1 MRFSAKLEHAIKVTI
16 MTSTPLPWI
25 IEPQQLT
32 QYLEDDHIIIVD
44 LCKTEQYMQAHVPG
58 AIHMDYRQVITAKPP
73 LMGLLPEPPQLQ
85 EIASKIGLTEDKTV
99 VAYDDEGGGKAAR
112 LLWTL
117 DAMGHK
123 HLSLING
130 GIIAWL
136 AEKCP
141 IESTVNVTNSEVSY
155 PIKLHDSVIAR
166 KDYILE
172 SLQND
177 SVAILDTRSPYEYK
191 GEKKFSERAGRI
203 PGAVN
208 MDWILL
214 MNRENHFKLQPTDK
228 IDAMLNDRGVTP
240 DKEVIVYCQTH
251 HRSALTYVVLKF
263 LGFENVR
270 GYPGSW
276 SEWGNLPDTPVEL

>member
-1 MRFSAKLEHAIKVTI
+1 MNGNTL
-16 MTSTPLPWI
+16 PLI

-32 QYLEDDHIIIVD
+32 KHLDDENIVIVD

-58 AIHMDYRQVITAKPP
+58 AIHMDYRQVVTAKLPV
-73 LMGLLPEPPQLQ
+73 MGLLPEEPQLQ
-85 EIASKIGLTEDKTV
+85 EIAAKIGLTDDKTV
-99 VAYDDEGGGKAAR
+99 IAYDEEGGGKAAR

-123 HLSLING
+123 RLSLLNG
-130 GIIAWL
+130 GIHAWV
-136 AEKCP
+136 AEKQP
-141 IESTVNVTNSEVSY
+141 LESTVNVANSEIVY
-155 PIKLHDSVIAR
+155 PIQINEAAIAR

-172 SLQND
+172 NLQND
-177 SVAILDTRSPYEYK
+177 SVAMLDTRSPYEFK

-208 MDWILL
+208 IDWILL
-214 MNRENHFKLQPTDK
+214 MDRNNDFRLRDEETINNMLAEQNIDK
-228 IDAMLNDRGVTP
+228 

-251 HRSALTYVVLKF
+251 HRSALTYIVLKS
-263 LGFENVR
+263 LGYEKVR

-276 SEWGNLPDTPVEL
+276 SEWGNLTDTPVEL

>member
-1 MRFSAKLEHAIKVTI
+1 
-16 MTSTPLPWI
+16 MTSNPLPLI

-32 QYLEDDHIIIVD
+32 QYLNDDSIIFVD

-85 EIASKIGLTEDKTV
+85 EIAARIGLTEDKTV
-99 VAYDDEGGGKAAR
+99 VAYDEEGGGKAAR

-117 DAMGHK
+117 DAMGHQ
-123 HLSLING
+123 HLSLLNG
-130 GIIAWL
+130 GIISWL

-141 IESTVNVTNSEVSY
+141 IESTVNVANSEISY
-155 PIKLHDSVIAR
+155 PIQLHESVIAR
-166 KDYILE
+166 KDYILD

-177 SVAILDTRSPYEYK
+177 SVAILDTRSAYEYK
-191 GEKKFSERAGRI
+191 GEKKFSERGGRI

-214 MNRENHFKLQPTDK
+214 MDRENHFKLQPADK
-228 IDAMLNDRGVTP
+228 IETMLSDLGISR

-251 HRSALTYVVLKF
+251 HRSALTYVVLKS
-263 LGFENVR
+263 LGYKKVR

-276 SEWGNLPDTPVEL
+276 SEWGNLPDTPVET

>member
-1 MRFSAKLEHAIKVTI
+1 
-16 MTSTPLPWI
+16 MTRNPLPLI

-32 QYLEDDHIIIVD
+32 QYLDDGRLIIVD
-44 LCKTEQYMQAHVPG
+44 LCKTEQYLQAHVPG
-58 AIHMDYRQVITAKPP
+58 AIHMDYRQIIAAKPP
-73 LMGLLPEPPQLQ
+73 VMGLLPELPQLQ
-85 EIASKIGLTEDKTV
+85 EIASKIGLTEDKVV
-99 VAYDDEGGGKAAR
+99 VAYDEEGGGKAAR

-117 DAMGHK
+117 DAMGHRQ
-123 HLSLING
+123 LSLLNG

-141 IESTVNVTNSEVSY
+141 IESTVNVANSQIDY
-155 PIKLHDSVIAR
+155 PIQLHESVIAR
-166 KDYILE
+166 KDFILE

-177 SVAILDTRSPYEYK
+177 SVAILDTRSTYEYT

-214 MNRENHFKLQPTDK
+214 MDRENHFKLQPTDK
-228 IDAMLNDRGVTP
+228 IETMLSELGISP
-240 DKEVIVYCQTH
+240 DKEIIVYCQTH
-251 HRSALTYVVLKF
+251 HRSALTYVVLKS
-263 LGFENVR
+263 LGYENVR

-276 SEWGNLPDTPVEL
+276 SEWGNLSDTPVEL

>member
-1 MRFSAKLEHAIKVTI
+1 
-16 MTSTPLPWI
+16 MTNHSLPI
-25 IEPQQLT
+25 IVEPQQLAE
-32 QYLEDDHIIIVD
+32 YLHDDRLIIVD

-58 AIHMDYRQVITAKPP
+58 AIHMDYRQVIAARPP
-73 LMGLLPEPPQLQ
+73 VMGLLPEPPQLQ
-85 EIASKIGLTEDKTV
+85 EIASKIGLTEDKIV
-99 VAYDDEGGGKAAR
+99 VAYDEEGGGKAAR

-117 DAMGHK
+117 DAMGHQ
-123 HLSLING
+123 HISLLNG

-141 IESTVNVTNSEVSY
+141 LESTVNVANSEIAY
-155 PIKLHDSVIAR
+155 PINEHEAVIAR

-172 SLQND
+172 NLQNN
-177 SVAILDTRSPYEYK
+177 SVALLDTRSTYEFN

-214 MNRENHFKLQPTDK
+214 MDRENHFKLQPTAK
-228 IDAMLNDRGVTP
+228 IEAMLAERGVNP
-240 DKEVIVYCQTH
+240 DKEIIVYCQTH
-251 HRSALTYVVLKF
+251 HRSALTYVVLKS
-263 LGFENVR
+263 LGYEKVR

-276 SEWGNLPDTPVEL
+276 SEWGNLSDTPVEV

>member
-1 MRFSAKLEHAIKVTI
+1 
-16 MTSTPLPWI
+16 MTKPLSLI
-25 IEPQQLT
+25 IEPQELAQHLD
-32 QYLEDDHIIIVD
+32 DDHIIIVD

-58 AIHMDYRQVITAKPP
+58 AIHMDYRQVWTAHPP
-73 LMGLLPEPPQLQ
+73 VMGLLPEPPQLQ
-85 EIASKIGLTEDKTV
+85 EIAAKIGLTEDKTV
-99 VAYDDEGGGKAAR
+99 VAYDEEGGGKASR

-123 HLSLING
+123 HLSLLNG
-130 GIIAWL
+130 GIVAWL

-141 IESTVNVTNSEVSY
+141 IESTVNVANSQINY
-155 PIKLHDSVIAR
+155 PIKLRETAIAR
-166 KDYILE
+166 KDYILGN
-172 SLQND
+172 LKTD
-177 SVAILDTRSPYEYK
+177 SVAVLDARSPYEYK

-214 MNRENHFKLQPTDK
+214 MDRENHFKLQPAEK
-228 IDAMLNDRGVTP
+228 IQAMLAELNIST

-263 LGFENVR
+263 LGYEKLR